1 MTKTAEWYQCTRIL
15 GLRPAAG
22 FNEIQAAYRRLVLRY
37 HPDINHTVMASGR
50 FREIVEAYGT
60 ILDFVRTNVNESSQE
75 LYTSIKKD
83 PVVKKMKFEELE
95 NRFRYSSSPQLRA
108 SVLIALGMYRD
119 ERTKKL
125 LFAAIRDEDENVQVT
140 ALKILEK
147 ACYFRDIPRVFVS
160 LSGVKNRKVR
170 RGLFYMIF
178 RIIKQSSR
186 DNSFPCDDLFREEK
200 AAC

>member
-1 MTKTAEWYQCTRIL
+1 MTKTAEWYQCTRVL
-15 GLRPAAG
+15 GVRSAAG
-22 FNEIQAAYRRLVLRY
+22 FNEIQAAYRRLVLRF
-37 HPDINHTVMASGR
+37 HPDINHTVKASGR

-60 ILDFVRTNVNESSQE
+60 ILDFARTSVNDSSQE

-95 NRFRYSSSPQLRA
+95 NRFKYSSSSQLRT

-125 LFAAIRDEDENVQVT
+125 LFDAIRDEDENVQLT

-147 ACYFRDIPRVFVS
+147 ACHFRDIPRVFVS
-160 LSGVKNRKVR
+160 LSRVKNRKVR

-178 RIIKQSSR
+178 RIKKQSSR

-200 AAC
+200 VAC